1 MLLLLRA
8 LRIVVLHSGDVRLA
22 HHLVRPLVKKL
33 LLLLLMLGVPWVLP
47 LHVELLVALGDHLVD
62 ELGLLGLV
70 QLLLLS
76 SGHGL
81 HLGDVAI
88 LLLHHLLVL
97 LLLMLL
103 LLMP

>member
-8 LRIVVLHSGDVRLA
+8 LRIVVLHCCDVRLA

-33 LLLLLMLGVPWVLP
+33 LLLLMLGVPRVLP
-47 LHVELLVALGDHLVD
+47 LHVELLVTLGNHLVD

-81 HLGDVAI
+81 HLGNVAV

>member
-1 MLLLLRA
+1 M
-8 LRIVVLHSGDVRLA
+8 
-22 HHLVRPLVKKL
+22 RPLVKKL
-33 LLLLLMLGVPWVLP
+33 LLLLSLPRVLP
-47 LHVELLVALGDHLVD
+47 LHIELLAALGNHLVD

-81 HLGDVAI
+81 HLGNVAA

>member
-8 LRIVVLHSGDVRLA
+8 LRIVVLHSGDVRLT

-33 LLLLLMLGVPWVLP
+33 LLLLSLPRVLP
-47 LHVELLVALGDHLVD
+47 LHIELLAALGNHLVD

-81 HLGDVAI
+81 HLGNVAA

>member
-33 LLLLLMLGVPWVLP
+33 LLLLMLGVPWVLP
-47 LHVELLVALGDHLVD
+47 LHVELLVALGNHLVD